1 MILILVFL
9 VPLVLMQGPLALV
22 VLIVGFFI
30 WKGFFK
36 IIFNGIFGILSA
48 IISIFLPNN
57 NQRKQENYTKN
68 ESIKTNYNITE
79 NNNYSTKRNEVKRET
94 YKPKEYNNNNNNNN
108 KTNYKS
114 DQKQS
119 INKPF
124 YLDEEEMKRRRNKMV
139 QEAIS
144 EGIENLYGDE
154 YEIKEEGVITDKK
167 EYEELQKL
175 KNILKEIIERIN
187 NNFFI
192 SKDEINELLCF
203 LNKDKRVYKIKLK
216 LLLTY
221 YKIKKYGIIEE
232 DEMMKEIWNS
242 LAITKSSSEENEF
255 IKNNMSVFLN
265 INGPENYV
273 LREMLYKE
281 LKIMHSYLNKRI
293 NETEKSE

>member
-36 IIFNGIFGILSA
+36 IIFNGILGILSA

-68 ESIKTNYNITE
+68 ESIKTNYNTTE

-94 YKPKEYNNNNNNNN
+94 YKPKEYNNNNKT
-108 KTNYKS
+108 KTNYKN

-119 INKPF
+119 TNKPF

-281 LKIMHSYLNKRI
+281 LKIMYSYLNKRI
-293 NETEKSE
+293 DETEKSE

>member
-36 IIFNGIFGILSA
+36 IIFNGILGILSA

-68 ESIKTNYNITE
+68 ESIKTNYNTTE

-94 YKPKEYNNNNNNNN
+94 YKPKEYNNNNNKT
-108 KTNYKS
+108 KTNYKN

-119 INKPF
+119 TNKPF

-281 LKIMHSYLNKRI
+281 LKIMYSYLNKRI
-293 NETEKSE
+293 DETEKSE